1 MPRDPESILVLRLG
15 GIGEVLAITPALRA
29 LRGRFARS
37 TITLLAERPACE
49 VAAEW
54 VDDVVEADAPYRAGG
69 LASLLSARLYSEG
82 VALVERLLRRRYDL
96 FLDFHHLFAW
106 RHAVKPFLASIL
118 SRAPRRIGFGA
129 PFFLTDPV
137 ADPDDRPMV
146 ERNRAILAPLGI
158 EIADPRPSLAVAP
171 ADQEW
176 VDALLG
182 ATGLAGKRLIAVSP
196 GSSRPLTR
204 WGADRFR
211 EAAARL
217 APRGTIVLV
226 GSAGERALCE
236 SASAGGLNLAGH
248 TTVGRLAALL
258 KRCALLV
265 SNDSGPLHMA
275 FALGTPVVGIFRPGE
290 VLRWGSYRDA
300 SRFRALSREGPGA
313 AEGRTLPL
321 VTVDEVVA
329 AAGALLDANPPR
341 P

>member
-29 LRGRFARS
+29 LRERFARS
-37 TITLLAERPACE
+37 RITLLAERPACE
-49 VAAEW
+49 LAAEW
-54 VDDVVEADAPYRAGG
+54 VDDVVEADTPYRAGG
-69 LASLLSARLYSEG
+69 LASLFSARFYTEG
-82 VALVERLLRRRYDL
+82 VDLVERLLRRKYDL

-106 RHAVKPFLASIL
+106 RHAVKPFLVSLL

-158 EIADPRPSLAVAP
+158 ALSDTRPSLSVAP

-182 ATGLAGKRLIAVSP
+182 ATGLAGRRLIVLSP
-196 GSSRPLTR
+196 GSSRPVTR
-204 WGADRFR
+204 WGAERFR
-211 EAAARL
+211 ETALRL
-217 APRGTIVLV
+217 SSRGTIVVV

-236 SASAGGLNLAGH
+236 SVAAGAVNLAGH

-258 KRCALLV
+258 GRCALLV

-290 VLRWGSYRDA
+290 IIRWGSYGDA
-300 SRFRALSREGPGA
+300 RRFRALSRDGTGA
-313 AEGRTLPL
+313 EEGRTLPL

-329 AAGALLDANPPR
+329 AAGALLDAHPPR